1 MTRPPSGS
9 FTGGTARYAGF
20 GQPPPQDK
28 GKNKVPQ
35 IRASM
40 EFLLLNN
47 AIVQNV
53 RRLTT
58 SSYIIY
64 FVYYV
69 NSIITYFNNTILM
82 YFRNNVFV
90 YFSNKEI

>member
-1 MTRPPSGS
+1 MGARPTYGT
-9 FTGGTARYAGF
+9 FTGGIARYAGF

-35 IRASM
+35 IRAFM

-53 RRLTT
+53 SKLTAT
-58 SSYIIY
+58 SYII
-64 FVYYV
+64 
-69 NSIITYFNNTILM
+69 
-82 YFRNNVFV
+82 
-90 YFSNKEI
+90 